1 MTFSGTTYLVELK
14 FSSNQAE
21 ATDIDSFYRKVI
33 SKADNTMGTIVSVS
47 GYSST
52 AKEEA
57 SGERTPILLM
67 DHGHIYYVLGGIMGM
82 PDVINR
88 IRRHASQAGE
98 AYLPANQFSG

>member
-1 MTFSGTTYLVELK
+1 
-14 FSSNQAE
+14 
-21 ATDIDSFYRKVI
+21 
-33 SKADNTMGTIVSVS
+33 MGIIVSIS

-67 DHGHIYYVLGGIMGM
+67 DHSHIYYILSGIMGM

-88 IRRHASQAGE
+88 IRRHASQTGE
-98 AYLPANQFSG
+98 AYLPADQFSG